1 MTELTVLEIARNA
14 MLVAMKVSLPM
25 LLATLVVGTV
35 IGVVMAATQVQEFT
49 LTFVPKLLILGLV
62 LLVMGPWMLRGLVTF
77 ARLIFQQ
84 IPDMAP

>member
-77 ARLIFQQ
+77 ARMIFQQ
-84 IPDMAP
+84 LPDMAP